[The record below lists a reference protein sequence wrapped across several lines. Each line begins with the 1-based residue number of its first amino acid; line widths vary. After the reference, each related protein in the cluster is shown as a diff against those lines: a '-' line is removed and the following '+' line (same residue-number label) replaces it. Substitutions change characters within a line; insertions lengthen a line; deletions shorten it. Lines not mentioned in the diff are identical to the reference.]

1 MWTAFG
7 FDGRMVENDKGQ
19 RAAGLRGEKTM
30 KKRTVL
36 TGMMLLGVALCGCGA
51 NAGDSAAVGSGED
64 DTLIVFNYGDY
75 IDRNVLDLFEQ
86 ETGIKVKY
94 EEYVTPEDMYTK
106 YQSGAINY
114 DLICTSDYMVEKMI
128 LAGEVQEIDTT
139 DMEYYDNLDP
149 KYLEFCRAFDPENK
163 YAVPYFW
170 GTVGICYNTEMVD
183 EEVDSWDILWNP
195 KYSDQI
201 IMENSMRDA
210 FIAPL
215 KLMGESINTTDKNL
229 LVQAQ
234 QKLFDQKK
242 NVMAYLVDE
251 SRDAMI
257 SGDAAMAMI
266 YSGDATAAMEANDA
280 LDYCVPKEGSN
291 IWFDCFM
298 IPKTA
303 KHKKAAEKFIDFM
316 NREDIGMMNFDY
328 IYYATPNMAVY
339 DALDEETKEDYTIF
353 PDQEIL
359 DKCEVYKYLG
369 EEDERYYSQLWKELK
384 SY

>member
-1 MWTAFG
+1 
-7 FDGRMVENDKGQ
+7 
-19 RAAGLRGEKTM
+19 M

-36 TGMMLLGVALCGCGA
+36 TGTLLLACLLGGCGA
-51 NAGDSAAVGSGED
+51 QAQDGAVADTGED
-64 DTLIVFNYGDY
+64 NTLIVFNYGDY

-106 YQSGAINY
+106 YQSGAIDY

-128 LAGEVQEIDTT
+128 LAGEVQEIDTS

-149 KYLEFCRAFDPENK
+149 QYLEFCRSFDPENK

-170 GTVGICYNTEMVD
+170 GTVGICYNTDMVD
-183 EEVDSWDILWNP
+183 EEVDSWDILWNE

-229 LVQAQ
+229 LVEAQ

-242 NVMAYLVDE
+242 LAMAYLVDE

-257 SGDAAMAMI
+257 SGDAAMAVI
-266 YSGDATAAMEANDA
+266 YSGDATAAMESNDA

-328 IYYATPNMAVY
+328 IYYATPNKAVY

-353 PDQEIL
+353 PDQEVL